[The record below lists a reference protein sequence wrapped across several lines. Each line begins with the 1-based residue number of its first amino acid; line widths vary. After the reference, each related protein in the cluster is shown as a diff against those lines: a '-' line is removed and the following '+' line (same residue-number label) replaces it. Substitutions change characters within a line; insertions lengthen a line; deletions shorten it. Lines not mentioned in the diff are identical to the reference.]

1 MGEKYEVVGHV
12 VGSRVKN
19 VGDKITKSGLN
30 GVKPSSLFNFLSV
43 FIFVSVFAGITIC
56 LVNLRFVFRCQ
67 TSWKESQ
74 NLANINTQSMPR
86 PTSRGFVG
94 PHRGFE
100 RLEAMSR
107 SPTADRRR
115 PEKGV
120 DVSCPWGG
128 LIQALFKSKFK
139 ILRNFQST
147 DPLNLSFAHV
157 SKYHFSKPLG
167 SVGPFNFQASF
178 PYAPCVLHTKHAP
191 EKWPNMRE
199 NIPFMGAYRIVP
211 LRSGKILRPV
221 KTCVLLRNVSLI
233 CPRVFKMD
241 QVYVSLAFNP
251 STTPSRTFYTYW

>member
-1 MGEKYEVVGHV
+1 MGAKYEVVGHV

-74 NLANINTQSMPR
+74 DLANINTQSMPR

-107 SPTADRRR
+107 SPTADRR

-139 ILRNFQST
+139 ILRSFQST

-157 SKYHFSKPLG
+157 SKYHPPKPLG

-178 PYAPCVLHTKHAP
+178 PYAPCVLHT
-191 EKWPNMRE
+191 NMHPK
-199 NIPFMGAYRIVP
+199 NDQTW
-211 LRSGKILRPV
+211 GKTYHSWEHIGLFPWGVGRYWDLW
-221 KTCVLLRNVSLI
+221 KL
-233 CPRVFKMD
+233 
-241 QVYVSLAFNP
+241 VYCWETSPWYVLAF
-251 STTPSRTFYTYW
+251 SRWTKSMFP